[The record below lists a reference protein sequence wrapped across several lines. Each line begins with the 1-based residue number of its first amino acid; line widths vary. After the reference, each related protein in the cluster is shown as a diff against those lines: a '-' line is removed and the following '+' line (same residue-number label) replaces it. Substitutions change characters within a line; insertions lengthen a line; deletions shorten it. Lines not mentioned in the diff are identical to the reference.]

1 MLEPMRRGLLACFLS
16 MTFGFNHASAANNDE
31 LAELRPPVSREWIL
45 TKDDRL
51 RQIKT
56 YFRLEDGKQYR
67 SFKIEAILETPMQTL
82 AHVLLDF
89 DSYTKWYWKT
99 RESRLLKHPSNT
111 EFIVYFI
118 HEAPQGLADRDVVL
132 QCIIEPQTKV
142 KRSITLKVTA
152 LPNFL
157 PVAPPLVRMPAED
170 ISIKFSPLPHGKIQV
185 VAEGYFDPGGS
196 GVPVWATNFIQ
207 RAAPYSVIRNFQ
219 RMLSR
224 DEYRNSKKP
233 LPFPVY
239 DDSDY

>member
-1 MLEPMRRGLLACFLS
+1 M
-16 MTFGFNHASAANNDE
+16 
-31 LAELRPPVSREWIL
+31 

-99 RESRLLKHPSNT
+99 RESRLLKQPSNT

-132 QCIIEPQTKV
+132 QCIIEPQTNV
-142 KRSITLKVTA
+142 KRYITLKVRFRA
-152 LPNFL
+152 NM
-157 PVAPPLVRMPAED
+157 AG
-170 ISIKFSPLPHGKIQV
+170 IV
-185 VAEGYFDPGGS
+185 V
-196 GVPVWATNFIQ
+196 
-207 RAAPYSVIRNFQ
+207 
-219 RMLSR
+219 
-224 DEYRNSKKP
+224 KK
-233 LPFPVY
+233 L
-239 DDSDY
+239 